1 MNLRSK
7 MNDALS
13 QVRQIEGTYVD
24 RVKGNSKNMDDYLEA
39 NYFSGVRNG
48 ITFVM
53 HTLNN
58 PVEEKEF
65 DTMLKEVLRQ
75 DDTIN

>member
-39 NYFSGVRNG
+39 NYFSGLRNG
-48 ITFVM
+48 IAFVM

-65 DTMLKEVLRQ
+65 DTMLKEVLHQ
-75 DDTIN
+75 EAVN

>member
-1 MNLRSK
+1 